1 MSKILALLKADG
13 GRGGEAEG
21 RVFRGTV
28 RKINVAVRA
37 AESTGFIS

>member
-21 RVFRGTV
+21 LALRGPV
-28 RKINVAVRA
+28 PKINVALRA
-37 AESTGFIS
+37 AESPGFIS